1 MRRFVH
7 KWKGCAGS
15 VDEMASSS
23 PAAAAAP
30 AGASFSL
37 LSAPAAKPAKK
48 KRAAS
53 RKPRPSVAFMDRE
66 LKAVTSKANVTFA
79 GRWTPEVWLSGAA
92 SFSGRRDI
100 QVLRH
105 LSVQFFH
112 YIRNTL
118 NMKGEQEVQA
128 MLVND
133 RIVIAANL
141 DDSINALFKAL
152 RQDDTGGP
160 PSNAVQNLLQSVQNP
175 DDKRAEGAAKKLGG
189 LFSGTRSLSN
199 IPTAMNV
206 LGNDN
211 ERLLQRLDYSNAADC
226 AAKIVGAAHH
236 GRLIFV
242 NAGGDSIH
250 AEQKL
255 LLALLRSGT
264 SKSTVATIYG
274 KKRPCAGCYLTL
286 LFAEERLGL
295 KIEFNRHPGGFWGPA
310 LKGFRALFDQAK
322 GHMQSNSPGDV
333 CTWLHDQVAALV
345 THQTQYLGADEK
357 RSMLQDSKA
366 QFVALGKVDPRHT
379 GYDSPSD
386 SDPDDD
392 DGDDDDGDDDEL
404 AGSAMEDDGPMED
417 DGALSAAGS
426 GNPFSLLPSPPAV
439 PKTPAPAAA
448 AAASSFAAV
457 AAHPAAPFSVV
468 HLKSDSKA
476 SDGKSIVAP
485 APDLS
490 AVPSPALKG
499 ALAAKNFVRGAASSQ
514 GLNCFLHSFL
524 QLFHNMPDDPNYTLI
539 GEVLRIRRNWN
550 VIGAAVKGQ
559 DLNLE
564 NAFTREEVHQLAN
577 FHRCLILIWG
587 FNSATNQLYE
597 VCRLG
602 GMGGMVGQ
610 PREINILW
618 YGPHFEPL
626 RKRA

>member
-1 MRRFVH
+1 MRHFVH

-23 PAAAAAP
+23 PATAAAP

-48 KRAAS
+48 KRAAP
-53 RKPRPSVAFMDRE
+53 RKPRLSVAFMDRE

-92 SFSGRRDI
+92 SFAGRRDP

-105 LSVQFFH
+105 LSAQFFH

-128 MLVND
+128 MLVNG
-133 RIVIAANL
+133 RLVIAANL
-141 DDSINALFKAL
+141 DASINALFKAL
-152 RQDDTGGP
+152 RQDDTDGP

-189 LFSGTRSLSN
+189 LFSGTRSLSA

-206 LGNDN
+206 LGNND
-211 ERLLQRLDYSNAADC
+211 EGLLQRLNYSNAADC
-226 AAKIVGAAHH
+226 AAKIGGAAHH
-236 GRLIFV
+236 GRIIFV

-264 SKSTVATIYG
+264 GKSTVATIYG

-310 LKGFRALFDQAK
+310 LKGFRELFEQAK
-322 GHMQSNSPGDV
+322 EHMQSNSPGDV
-333 CTWLHDQVAALV
+333 CAWLHDKAAALV
-345 THQTQYLGADEK
+345 THQTQYLGADEQ
-357 RSMLQDSKA
+357 RSMLQDEKA

-379 GYDSPSD
+379 GYDSLSD

-392 DGDDDDGDDDEL
+392 DPDDDDPDDDDL
-404 AGSAMEDDGPMED
+404 DDDDLDGSAMEDDG
-417 DGALSAAGS
+417 ARSAAGS
-426 GNPFSLLPSPPAV
+426 GNPFSLLPSPPAI

-448 AAASSFAAV
+448 AAASSSAAA
-457 AAHPAAPFSVV
+457 AAHSAAPFSVV

-476 SDGKSIVAP
+476 SDSKSIVVP

-499 ALAAKNFVRGAASSQ
+499 ALAAKNFVRGEASSK

-524 QLFHNMPDDPNYTLI
+524 QLFHNMPGDPNYRLR
-539 GEVLRIRRNWN
+539 GHVERIRGNWN
-550 VIGAAVKGQ
+550 RIGAAVKGE

-564 NAFTREEVHQLAN
+564 SADTRDVVRQFASAN
-577 FHRCLILIWG
+577 GCLILIWG
-587 FNSATNQLYE
+587 FNSGTNQLYE
-597 VCRLG
+597 VCRMG
-602 GMGGMVGQ
+602 GMGGMVER